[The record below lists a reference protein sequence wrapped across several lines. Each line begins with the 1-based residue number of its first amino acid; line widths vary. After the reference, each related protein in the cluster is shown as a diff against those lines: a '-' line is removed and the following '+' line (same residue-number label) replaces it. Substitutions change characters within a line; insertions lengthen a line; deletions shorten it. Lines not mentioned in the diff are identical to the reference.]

1 MNVGIDLGTT
11 YSAVAYFDKSK
22 GEVVVLNNGEGE
34 KTTPSVTCI
43 EDGKVYIGNEAKS
56 MMGQGD
62 CNSVAFYKNMMGED
76 YSFFID
82 GKEYSAEDISA
93 LFLKELKRDIESA
106 NGIKIDGA
114 VITVPAYFDE
124 PRRTATL
131 NAGKRAGLNVLKIIN
146 EPTSAI
152 IAYGL
157 TGRGKKTAMVY
168 DLGGGTFDVTIAE
181 IDGTRVKVLTTN
193 GDHSLGGKNWDSI
206 LFDDIAAK
214 FEEEFNIDINSMPE
228 EAAEL
233 QVQCEEAKK
242 KLTAMSETTVVV
254 RCSGYVGKYR
264 VTRDEFEEKTLSLLN
279 QTTMLIEKCFDEMR
293 KTDRSFG
300 WNKIDEV
307 VLVGGSTRM
316 PQVKKMIMQSYGK
329 EPVTKNINVDTIVA
343 AGAAMQAELCT
354 ADTLMLSV
362 GGAGP
367 SKVGGVGGGLTIR
380 GADIE
385 DITAHSLGMLTLA
398 DNDID
403 YKNSIILAKNSKIGV
418 AKKKDYKLKSDKCE
432 VYVLQGET
440 EDPFDCSLL
449 YKYTITGLTRGQE
462 NRFSV
467 SFLYNQ
473 NGIVEVTANDDGGRP
488 LGVKQEKLSESLED
502 LIARLKAEREEAKK
516 RCRNI
521 EALLTVDVSG
531 SMSGDPIEEAKR
543 AMAGFIGACDPEH
556 IKIGIVRFADT
567 CEVMSSPTDRYSELN
582 RVVPKVNVDGLCGYC
597 NADDKLFKI
606 CDREF
611 GRDPKTIKTVIVL
624 TDGYWDNANIAIKEA
639 SKLKRGGVIIY
650 AVGIGGA
657 DYGFLQKIA
666 SPGCAQMIDYK
677 QLAQTFGDIAGNI
690 AKEI

>member
-82 GKEYSAEDISA
+82 NQEYSAEDISA
-93 LFLKELKRDIESA
+93 MFLKELKRDIESA

-124 PRRTATL
+124 LRRTATL
-131 NAGKRAGLNVLKIIN
+131 NAGKRAGLKVLKIIN

-157 TGRGKKTAMVY
+157 TGRDKKTAMVY

-214 FEEEFNIDINSMPE
+214 FEEEFNIDITSMPE

-233 QVQCEEAKK
+233 QVQCEETKK

-264 VTRDEFEEKTLSLLN
+264 VTREEFEEKTLSLLN
-279 QTTMLIEKCFDEMR
+279 QTTMLIEKCFDDMR

-300 WNKIDEV
+300 WKKIDEV

-354 ADTLMLSV
+354 SDTLMLSV
-362 GGAGP
+362 GGA
-367 SKVGGVGGGLTIR
+367 GGGLTIR

-398 DNDID
+398 DNDTD

-418 AKKKDYKLKSDKCE
+418 AQKKDYKLKSDQCE

-449 YKYTITGLTRGQE
+449 YKYTITGLTKWRE

-473 NGIVEVTANDDGGRP
+473 NGIVEVTVNDDGGRP
-488 LGVKQEKLSESLED
+488 LGVKQEKLSETLEE
-502 LIARLKAEREEAKK
+502 LIARLKAEHEEMKNRIK
-516 RCRNI
+516 NQKI
-521 EALLTVDVSG
+521 EALLIVDVSG
-531 SMSGDPIEEAKR
+531 SMDGDPIYEAQR
-543 AMAGFIGACDPEH
+543 AINQFIGACNPANTSV
-556 IKIGIVRFADT
+556 GIVRFANHS
-567 CEVMSSPTDRYSELN
+567 EVVCGMTNRYSNLN
-582 RVVPKVNVDGLCGYC
+582 RASIKVAVDGVCGYGT
-597 NADDKLFKI
+597 DGRELFKS
-606 CDREF
+606 CLKEYT
-611 GRDPKTIKTVIVL
+611 RDEYAIKIALVL
-624 TDGYWDNANIAIKEA
+624 TDGDWCNAATAISEA
-639 SKLKRGGVIIY
+639 DAMKRSGVTLY
-650 AVGIGGA
+650 AVGVGEA
-657 DYGFLQKIA
+657 DYSFLQKIA
-666 SPGCAQMIDYK
+666 SPGCAQMIDYS
-677 QLAQTFGDIAGNI
+677 QLTKAFGDIAGNI